1 MCTSYLYV
9 IALQFDFTL
18 RMTIFELFS
27 DDRHAIAFPGLRLF
41 SVNGVGG
48 YHIRVQHFLNAPLT
62 RARSGSLGALHAV
75 QFTMDYFSKFLRS
88 STQQTPKQAQD
99 HAGDFHRS
107 WLTVK
112 VH

>member
-1 MCTSYLYV
+1 MASLHTIPFFLTHFTSTIPLSIPTYCLLKLSLSAMCTSYLYV

-18 RMTIFELFS
+18 RMTILELFS

-48 YHIRVQHFLNAPLT
+48 YHIRVLHFLNAPLT

-75 QFTMDYFSKFLRS
+75 
-88 STQQTPKQAQD
+88 
-99 HAGDFHRS
+99 
-107 WLTVK
+107 
-112 VH
+112 